1 MSFIPQKSM
10 SFVFAVNSLR
20 AVAKTFTCFA
30 WLSQKPSSGAI
41 GGINRNV
48 LNCYLIMLIVVSIQ
62 GKTKRPRAIEQR
74 ILSRESVSVFLFVL
88 PPAVSLGNSLPLI
101 RPGFP
106 LSEWRAWTQWFLC
119 CFRSSYWHKTL
130 LILRSR
136 LTWNVRQ
143 LIEWKQQGFF
153 PFSLGFYRICEII
166 KLFSG
171 VWAWEGNVV
180 WLSHVWVQLD
190 QGGMHQPRKNG
201 CAVLGQGLNLS
212 LSYFGG
218 KFTSD
223 CIQSLLSV
231 NYEPKYRIEV
241 MAQRGQNTRIMH
253 HILFL
258 TRKLSIFP
266 LPPNEHL
273 WSYNFNHPSA
283 HQGSTVFKK
292 ILEKKSESILF
303 FMFPRWVVPHHGN
316 EVRMVNRQLFCVSP
330 SREMEVKDTFLLLNR
345 SLPDVL

>member
-10 SFVFAVNSLR
+10 SSVFAVNSLR
-20 AVAKTFTCFA
+20 AVAENFTCFA

-62 GKTKRPRAIEQR
+62 GKTKRPCAIEQR

-119 CFRSSYWHKTL
+119 CFCSSNWHRTL

-136 LTWNVRQ
+136 LTWDIRQ
-143 LIEWKQQGFF
+143 FIEWKQQGFF

-166 KLFSG
+166 KLLSG
-171 VWAWEGNVV
+171 GWAWEGNVV

-190 QGGMHQPRKNG
+190 KVECTNPGKMGVLFSVKVSTLALVILGG
-201 CAVLGQGLNLS
+201 S
-212 LSYFGG
+212 LHLIAF
-218 KFTSD
+218 KVF
-223 CIQSLLSV
+223 SL
-231 NYEPKYRIEV
+231 
-241 MAQRGQNTRIMH
+241 
-253 HILFL
+253 
-258 TRKLSIFP
+258 
-266 LPPNEHL
+266 
-273 WSYNFNHPSA
+273 
-283 HQGSTVFKK
+283 
-292 ILEKKSESILF
+292 
-303 FMFPRWVVPHHGN
+303 
-316 EVRMVNRQLFCVSP
+316 
-330 SREMEVKDTFLLLNR
+330 
-345 SLPDVL
+345 